1 MEAFGFDDG
10 TTGRYMNEKPDAG
23 NENCNNTCAIP
34 RSETKTFTEFM
45 GCTYNFTECFFDSA
59 YDAFGFMNR
68 TTSESVNRIQ
78 LKVYNDY
85 RGSDILLTERM
96 HLITDT
102 DEVIGSDQLIVADA
116 TTNGSSSIV
125 YEAFLETPPIG
136 FEINFL
142 SGEFQPWSIIPLI
155 DACIC
160 SKAEE
165 LDVKE
170 FAMDVSIGKEFII
183 SPFKLSSN
191 SAKECSITDVSITS
205 QYDELLTARP
215 NLDAVNS
222 IYLMVNDGSVLNQ
235 PDPIQVDLTTT
246 FNDGTSKSTSL
257 SLILTG
263 EGIRCSE
270 NIHFDPDF
278 REPSHGWNITVVAG

>member
-1 MEAFGFDDG
+1 MNAFLD
-10 TTGRYMNEKPDAG
+10 RA
-23 NENCNNTCAIP
+23 
-34 RSETKTFTEFM
+34 
-45 GCTYNFTECFFDSA
+45 
-59 YDAFGFMNR
+59 
-68 TTSESVNRIQ
+68 TSESVNRIR
-78 LKVYNDY
+78 LKVYD
-85 RGSDILLTERM
+85 DLEDDM
-96 HLITDT
+96 LIVSHMDLVTDT
-102 DEVIGSDQLIVADA
+102 DQVIGGSEDIVADA
-116 TTNGSSSIV
+116 IEAGSTSVV
-125 YEAFLETPPIG
+125 YEAFMDSPPIG

-270 NIHFDPDF
+270 NIYFDPDF
-278 REPSHGWNITVVAG
+278 GEPSHGWNITVVAG